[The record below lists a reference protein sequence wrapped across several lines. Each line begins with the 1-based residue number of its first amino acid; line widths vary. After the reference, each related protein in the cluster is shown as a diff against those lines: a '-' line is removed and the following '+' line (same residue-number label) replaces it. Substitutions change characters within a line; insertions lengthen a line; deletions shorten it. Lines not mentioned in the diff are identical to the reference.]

1 MKLTLKVR
9 KWGGGEG
16 EHMHRKTFMPRS
28 TRVLL
33 HFKMGVQLIGKKTVT
48 ASEWNY

>member
-1 MKLTLKVR
+1 
-9 KWGGGEG
+9 
-16 EHMHRKTFMPRS
+16 MHKKTFVPRS

-33 HFKMGVQLIGKKTVT
+33 HFKMGVQLLGKKIVI

>member
-1 MKLTLKVR
+1 MKLTLKAR
-9 KWGGGEG
+9 KWGGGG
-16 EHMHRKTFMPRS
+16 ERMHKKTFVPRS

-33 HFKMGVQLIGKKTVT
+33 HFKMGVQLLGKKTVI